1 MRILPHIAAAIA
13 AGQPVVVLESS
24 VIAQGL
30 PVPENAEGVRRMTEA
45 VERAGAL
52 PAIAAV
58 VRGVPALGL
67 VPAEL
72 ERFLARHGVQKV
84 AARDLGVA
92 MARGEDGA
100 TTVSATLVL
109 AGLAHVDVFATG
121 GIGGVHREPAF
132 DESADLIELSRSS
145 AIVVCAGA
153 KAILDLPGTL
163 ERLDTLGVAV
173 IGYRTSEFPGFF
185 TVGTGLGVPQ
195 RLESPAE
202 IARAFLAQR
211 SLGRPG
217 AMLVVQPLPAAAA
230 LDRDLVES
238 AIAAALGEARSANV
252 RGAAVTPFL
261 LAAVERATHG
271 RSLAANLA
279 LLEHN
284 ATLAAEIAVALA
296 QH

>member
-13 AGQPVVVLESS
+13 AGQPVVALESS

-30 PVPENAEGVRRMTEA
+30 PVPENAEGVRRMIEA

-58 VRGVPALGL
+58 ARGVPALGL

-238 AIAAALGEARSANV
+238 AIAAALGEARAANV

-296 QH
+296 RH